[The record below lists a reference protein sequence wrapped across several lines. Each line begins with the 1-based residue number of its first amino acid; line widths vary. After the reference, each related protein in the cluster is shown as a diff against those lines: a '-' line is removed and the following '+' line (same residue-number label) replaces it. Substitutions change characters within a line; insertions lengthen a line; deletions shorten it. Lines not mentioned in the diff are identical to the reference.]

1 MSKKECENR
10 SGATLAVAIIDKSGG
25 KFSEKANINRDYE
38 KIFKRNFNSDF
49 SKYYEL
55 ITNDSIQLGQIPE
68 EQFGDL
74 QKKLVWVTRKYCIDD
89 LCQWFRVEK
98 WQDLFPNNYENIDE
112 LNFKEEMYKLIIDLY
127 KIQEGN
133 TKEEQGE
140 SLKDTVVKIEKE
152 EESKDKEEQDKIV
165 INKTTKVKKGK
176 EEILKQ
182 YENDMIKVKE
192 MIYDLMKI
200 DYEYHYQKKYH
211 NSKNEMILKI
221 ASVERE
227 LKNIK
232 QIEKQLLYIKKK
244 QEKKENQQIAE
255 AIEIINHIKLGTEPE
270 EKNSEFKELYQKC
283 KEKYFEEK
291 TDFNK
296 INILEWVKKQREEMS
311 M

>member
-1 MSKKECENR
+1 MIC
-10 SGATLAVAIIDKSGG
+10 
-25 KFSEKANINRDYE
+25 ANGLEWKN
-38 KIFKRNFNSDF
+38 
-49 SKYYEL
+49 
-55 ITNDSIQLGQIPE
+55 
-68 EQFGDL
+68 
-74 QKKLVWVTRKYCIDD
+74 
-89 LCQWFRVEK
+89 

-211 NSKNEMILKI
+211 NSKNEMILNI

-232 QIEKQLLYIKKK
+232 QIEEQLLYIKKK

>member
-10 SGATLAVAIIDKSGG
+10 SGATLAAAIIDKSGG

-49 SKYYEL
+49 LKYYKL
-55 ITNDSIQLGQIPE
+55 ITNDSIQLGQIPKK
-68 EQFGDL
+68 QFDDL

-211 NSKNEMILKI
+211 NSKNEMILNI

-232 QIEKQLLYIKKK
+232 QIEEQLLYIKKK

>member
-1 MSKKECENR
+1 M
-10 SGATLAVAIIDKSGG
+10 AAAIIDKSGG

-49 SKYYEL
+49 LKYYKL
-55 ITNDSIQLGQIPE
+55 ITNDSIQLGQIPKK
-68 EQFGDL
+68 QFDDL

-211 NSKNEMILKI
+211 NSKNEMILNI

-232 QIEKQLLYIKKK
+232 QIEEQLLYIKKK

>member
-10 SGATLAVAIIDKSGG
+10 SGATLAAAIIDKSGG

-49 SKYYEL
+49 LKYYKL
-55 ITNDSIQLGQIPE
+55 ITNDSIQLGQIPKK
-68 EQFGDL
+68 QFDDL

-133 TKEEQGE
+133 TKEEQNE
-140 SLKDTVVKIEKE
+140 TEKDKIEKSEKRE
-152 EESKDKEEQDKIV
+152 ELKKGEEQDKIV
-165 INKTTKVKKGK
+165 TNKTTKVKKGK

-192 MIYDLMKI
+192 MIYDLMKM

-211 NSKNEMILKI
+211 NSKNEMILNI

-232 QIEKQLLYIKKK
+232 QIEEQLLYIKKK

-255 AIEIINHIKLGTEPE
+255 AIEIINHIKLGTEPI
-270 EKNSEFKELYQKC
+270 EKSNEFRELYKKC

-291 TDFNK
+291 IDFDK
-296 INILEWVKKQREEMS
+296 VNILEWVKNQREEMS